1 MQTEGLPGRHP
12 GCAAACA
19 TLPTLHA
26 HALVLRSWVGNL
38 WSGVQRTAIRRAFE
52 WCALCPAL
60 ACLHASAAP
69 CSALLRM
76 LFPPLAPRCMRALG
90 PPAMHALPGISALPI
105 ALLFSMSPL
114 PSASPIYPPSFGE
127 VRNIVLQSAPGCSKL
142 RFAFVELPA
151 SPAESALEELDG
163 LTGGRLV
170 ARAGGAQQAS
180 ASLLYEA
187 ALLMEGEGMAA
198 GAGAVANRS
207 GQGSEGGSFTILGA
221 GIRHQVQQS
230 SPAVHN

>member
-1 MQTEGLPGRHP
+1 MSAGKGSNVCRADAHGCVRHLLGAYLVLHCWQPRMETEGLPGRHP

-60 ACLHASAAP
+60 ACFHASAAP
-69 CSALLRM
+69 CNALLRM

-90 PPAMHALPGISALPI
+90 PPAMHASPGISALPI

-114 PSASPIYPPSFGE
+114 PPFCIPILSSQFW
-127 VRNIVLQSAPGCSKL
+127 
-142 RFAFVELPA
+142 
-151 SPAESALEELDG
+151 
-163 LTGGRLV
+163 
-170 ARAGGAQQAS
+170 
-180 ASLLYEA
+180 
-187 ALLMEGEGMAA
+187 
-198 GAGAVANRS
+198 
-207 GQGSEGGSFTILGA
+207 QGSEYCSAVGSWWLQAALCLCGAARVGGRVGTGGA
-221 GIRHQVQQS
+221 RRPDGWAPGGKGRRGAASEGQL
-230 SPAVHN
+230 AV